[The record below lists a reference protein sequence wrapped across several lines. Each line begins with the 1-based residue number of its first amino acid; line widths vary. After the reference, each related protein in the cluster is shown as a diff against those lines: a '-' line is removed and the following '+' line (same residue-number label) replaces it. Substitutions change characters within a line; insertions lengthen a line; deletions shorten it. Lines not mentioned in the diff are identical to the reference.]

1 MSKGTRQTLALL
13 CLFIGSAVFIK
24 LAAKTKP
31 VVLDKITDSGP
42 SIGQSFQD
50 HKNQVLDRYRQ
61 DSKEFEMVQRVLN
74 KYAQTAINLESTDGL
89 RGLKLLDTLDLEAVY
104 LYEKHPR
111 EFRRLCELVDDQA
124 AARILLTWR
133 DYLSLKRADDG
144 DRALWIAELERLS
157 PSQRAIVQKAPE
169 ILPLMMTEP
178 EAISGL
184 VERMSSDPKDLQDA
198 LIGLQLVSLRE
209 GSYSLRKVIETL
221 EKHPKWALESLR
233 HRGPEG
239 LMVMSLFG
247 DVIESLDQEQ
257 LLDDSLIAL
266 HVSAD
271 DTTEYLRN
279 HSAESVA
286 SHLRHLSA
294 AGLLAK
300 VADHPNALK
309 LTLEFGERGEA
320 AIKSTG
326 ADSAEVVYQDYSDKD
341 LREKAV
347 EALADHGLTAAVMLE
362 KYASDT
368 QFREIL
374 RRHGSAIILPIAQ
387 SDLSPELVAKLRD
400 KASRSTTESLALGVM
415 SLSGDSGQATIQI
428 IHDDGL
434 ARVAQIQ
441 KTNISAVEFLPLYD
455 LTHLANVLTKGY
467 RPTSGEWSW
476 ALMDGAFVVA
486 DVMSLFAIQP
496 EGVLAAEMTR
506 GQVKTLGKTAAREGA
521 ESVVDRSVKAGL
533 QAGEQVT
540 ASTARR
546 ANQWWAV
553 RSAGGLQKVLKQM
566 PNAMNRMTLSQ
577 VEEIVRPLARK
588 AGVTLS
594 RFEPLRFMKDG
605 RELLMRVPP
614 ERGLK
619 YLAFESGQAGVGLAA
634 YWKMEEH
641 LASRRSV
648 VPQES
653 QP

>member
-13 CLFIGSAVFIK
+13 CLLIGSAVFIK
-24 LAAKTKP
+24 LASKTKP
-31 VVLDKITDSGP
+31 VILEKVVIDGP
-42 SIGQSFQD
+42 SISKSFQD
-50 HKNQVLDRYRQ
+50 QKNQILSRYRE
-61 DSKEFEMVQRVLN
+61 DSKHFAMVERVLS

-157 PSQRAIVQKAPE
+157 PSQRAIVEKTPE

-184 VERMSSDPKDLQDA
+184 VERMSRDPKDLQDA

-209 GSYSLRKVIETL
+209 GSSSIRKVIETL

-239 LMVMSLFG
+239 LMVFTLFG
-247 DVIESLDQEQ
+247 DVIESLDQEE
-257 LLDDSLIAL
+257 LLDDALIAL

-271 DTTEYLRN
+271 DSTEYLRD
-279 HSAESVA
+279 HSSDLLAK
-286 SHLRHLSA
+286 HLRHLSA
-294 AGLLAK
+294 AGLLTK

-320 AIKSTG
+320 AIKASG
-326 ADSAEVVYQDYSDKD
+326 ADAAEVVYQDYSDKD

-387 SDLSPELVAKLRD
+387 SDMSPELVAKLRE
-400 KASRSTTESLALGVM
+400 KASRTTTESLALGVM

-441 KTNISAVEFLPLYD
+441 NSNISAVEFLPLYD
-455 LTHLANVLTKGY
+455 LTHLANVLSKGY

-486 DVMSLFAIQP
+486 DVMSLFAVQP
-496 EGVLAAEMTR
+496 EGVVAAEMAR
-506 GQVKTLGKTAAREGA
+506 GQVKTIGKTAAREGA
-521 ESVVDRSVKAGL
+521 ETVVDRSVKAGL
-533 QAGEQVT
+533 QAGEKV
-540 ASTARR
+540 AESTARR

-553 RSAGGLQKVLKQM
+553 RSAGGLQRVLKQM
-566 PNAMNRMTLSQ
+566 PNAMNRMTIGQ

-594 RFEPLRFMKDG
+594 RFEPLRFLKDG

-619 YLAFESGQAGVGLAA
+619 YLAIESGQAGVGLAA

-641 LASRRSV
+641 LASRRAGVS
-648 VPQES
+648 QENL
-653 QP
+653 P

>member
-1 MSKGTRQTLALL
+1 
-13 CLFIGSAVFIK
+13 
-24 LAAKTKP
+24 
-31 VVLDKITDSGP
+31 
-42 SIGQSFQD
+42 
-50 HKNQVLDRYRQ
+50 
-61 DSKEFEMVQRVLN
+61 
-74 KYAQTAINLESTDGL
+74 
-89 RGLKLLDTLDLEAVY
+89 
-104 LYEKHPR
+104 
-111 EFRRLCELVDDQA
+111 
-124 AARILLTWR
+124 
-133 DYLSLKRADDG
+133 
-144 DRALWIAELERLS
+144 
-157 PSQRAIVQKAPE
+157 
-169 ILPLMMTEP
+169 MTEP

-184 VERMSSDPKDLQDA
+184 VERMSRDPKDLQDA

-209 GSYSLRKVIETL
+209 GSSSIRKVIETL

-239 LMVMSLFG
+239 LMVFTLFG
-247 DVIESLDQEQ
+247 DVIETLDQEE
-257 LLDDSLIAL
+257 LLDDAVIAL

-271 DTTEYLRN
+271 DSTEYLRD
-279 HSAESVA
+279 HSSDSLAK
-286 SHLRHLSA
+286 HLRHLSA
-294 AGLLAK
+294 AGLLTK

-320 AIKSTG
+320 AIKASG
-326 ADSAEVVYQDYSDKD
+326 ADAAEVVYQDYSDKD

-387 SDLSPELVAKLRD
+387 SDMSPELVAKLRE
-400 KASRSTTESLALGVM
+400 KASRTTTESLALGVM

-441 KTNISAVEFLPLYD
+441 NSNISAVEFLPLYD

-486 DVMSLFAIQP
+486 DVMSLFAVQP
-496 EGVLAAEMTR
+496 EGVVAAEMAR
-506 GQVKTLGKTAAREGA
+506 GQVKTIGKTAAREGA
-521 ESVVDRSVKAGL
+521 ETVVDRSVKAGL
-533 QAGEQVT
+533 QTGEQL
-540 ASTARR
+540 AESSARR

-566 PNAMNRMTLSQ
+566 PNAMNRMTIGQ

-594 RFEPLRFMKDG
+594 RFEPLRFLKDG

-619 YLAFESGQAGVGLAA
+619 YLAIESGQAGVGLAA

-641 LASRRSV
+641 LASRRAGVS
-648 VPQES
+648 QENL
-653 QP
+653 P